1 MVSLYFAWIYFMFV
15 QGYSDANS
23 GDQNSSTQSR
33 TKQRESIES
42 NNGNRGDKAK
52 DFAESNSSG
61 VKYSVQA
68 KVPVTCVGKR
78 GQLVSNN

>member
-1 MVSLYFAWIYFMFV
+1 MPTY
-15 QGYSDANS
+15 GR
-23 GDQNSSTQSR
+23 STRSR

-68 KVPVTCVGKR
+68 KVPATCVGKR

>member
-1 MVSLYFAWIYFMFV
+1 MFV
-15 QGYSDANS
+15 HGYTDANS
-23 GDQNSSTQSR
+23 GDQNSSTRTR
-33 TKQRESIES
+33 TKQRESIKS

-68 KVPVTCVGKR
+68 KVPATCFGKR